1 MEKKLNEAV
10 TQQKLV
16 KEFFYEKDIVY
27 TAPGM
32 KDFMT
37 VWENDTK

>member
-16 KEFFYEKDIVY
+16 KEFFCEKDIVY

-37 VWENDTK
+37 VWENDKK

>member
-1 MEKKLNEAV
+1 MEKKLNEAE
-10 TQQKLV
+10 TKQKLV

-27 TAPGM
+27 TASGM

-37 VWENDTK
+37 VWENDKK

>member
-1 MEKKLNEAV
+1 MEKKLNEAE
-10 TQQKLV
+10 TKQKLV

-27 TAPGM
+27 AAPGM

-37 VWENDTK
+37 MWENDKK